1 MYQAQTLT
9 IIYFC
14 HFCIQNT
21 VGTGTLN
28 QNNKLVNSCPALG
41 FLTFKK
47 NNLYAVSIRH

>member
-14 HFCIQNT
+14 IENT

-28 QNNKLVNSCPALG
+28 QNNKLASSCSALG
-41 FLTFKK
+41 FLTFF
-47 NNLYAVSIRH
+47 NNLYVVSIRH